1 MFDYYLMT
9 SVSIGLQYEEA
20 IRAEPSH
27 SREPE
32 PVAGRDRRAAEPD
45 ELTVASRDRRAAEPD
60 ELTVARLTGAA
71 WRHASG
77 REPTDAETAA
87 AVTELTQMAG
97 GRGDLLAEVA
107 GLLMGFYR
115 HTAEQARA
123 EAAARHCI
131 AAGADLDLI
140 PRWIEEGRRRAA
152 VAQRTS
158 GTGSTGCEDH
168 LGASV

>member
-1 MFDYYLMT
+1 MFDYCLMT
-9 SVSIGLQYEEA
+9 SVIIGLQYEGPLG
-20 IRAEPSH
+20 AEPSQP
-27 SREPE
+27 REPE
-32 PVAGRDRRAAEPD
+32 PVAGCGRPAP
-45 ELTVASRDRRAAEPD
+45 ELD

-87 AVTELTQMAG
+87 AMTELTEIAG

-123 EAAARHCI
+123 EVAARYCI
-131 AAGADLDLI
+131 MAGADPDLI
-140 PRWIEEGRRRAA
+140 PRWIELGRRRA
-152 VAQRTS
+152 VAAQLAA
-158 GTGSTGCEDH
+158 GTGPGG
-168 LGASV
+168 L